1 VKIRKLLAGS
11 TLLVFAFATGAL
23 QARNLGQNQDNGSQD
38 QRDQDRRDQDQRDRD
53 NRNQNNRNQYGND
66 QRGQDHSRFDDHD
79 RQVSRDWYNQHRDN
93 RPRGLRDRD
102 RLPDRYEAR
111 LHEGYVLDPY
121 MRGRIY
127 AVPSDYYRNLP
138 PAPRGYRYV
147 FIGGH
152 AVLIDGGYR
161 VHDVIHFELNF

>member
-1 VKIRKLLAGS
+1 VKIRKLLTGS

-23 QARNLGQNQDNGSQD
+23 QARSLGQNQDNRS
-38 QRDQDRRDQDQRDRD
+38 QDQRDRD
-53 NRNQNNRNQYGND
+53 NRNQGNHNQYGQDDHN
-66 QRGQDHSRFDDHD
+66 QNGNGQHGQNHDRFDDHD

-121 MRGRIY
+121 MRSRVY

-147 FIGGH
+147 FVGGH
-152 AVLIDGGYR
+152 AVLIDSGYR

>member
-1 VKIRKLLAGS
+1 VKISKLLTGS
-11 TLLVFAFATGAL
+11 TLFLFAFTAGAL
-23 QARNLGQNQDNGSQD
+23 RTRGGGQDRDNHGQD
-38 QRDQDRRDQDQRDRD
+38 QRGQDQRDRD
-53 NRNQNNRNQYGND
+53 HGNQDNRSQYHD
-66 QRGQDHSRFDDHD
+66 SQHGQDHDKFDDHD

-102 RLPDRYEAR
+102 RLPDRYESQLR
-111 LHEGYVLDPY
+111 EGYVLDPY
-121 MRGRIY
+121 MRSRIY
-127 AVPSDYYRNLP
+127 AVPSDYYRNMP

-161 VHDVIHFELNF
+161 VHDVIHFELNL